1 MNTSDQTIL
10 KDPSVMHSQYVLT
23 CSVQVESGWE
33 HAAMHA
39 QSFVSADL
47 VLR

>member
-33 HAAMHA
+33 LLDPPCMHNLLF
-39 QSFVSADL
+39 QL
-47 VLR
+47 I